1 MEKGNSTRKTFADK
15 TEEAARLVDRLMA
28 EKRQAVF
35 QRFPLLFTLLVAIG
49 FVATFYGFERVM
61 DQTGLSNNP
70 LLLLGIGIAILV
82 FTGTLYKKL
91 GS

>member
-1 MEKGNSTRKTFADK
+1 MEKQNSTRKTFASK
-15 TEEAARLVDRLMA
+15 TEEAARVVDRLVA

-35 QRFPLLFTLLVAIG
+35 QRFPLLFTLLGAFGV
-49 FVATFYGFERVM
+49 VATLYGFERVM

-70 LLLLGIGIAILV
+70 LLLLGAGIAALIL
-82 FTGTLYKKL
+82 TGTLYKKL